1 MERKH
6 ARKEQAR
13 RRVPKQP
20 KVRRRVWRPHAVEGG
35 EERHHIGAEWLC
47 NQLLHDAVPT
57 PQLLTT
63 LGPSSPEEAMQEAQ
77 TAGRTDS
84 RG

>member
-1 MERKH
+1 MKGV
-6 ARKEQAR
+6 KPKVQ
-13 RRVPKQP
+13 RRVG
-20 KVRRRVWRPHAVEGG
+20 RPHAVEGG

-63 LGPSSPEEAMQEAQ
+63 MRCDPPPEKKQCEKPDD
-77 TAGRTDS
+77 R
-84 RG
+84 